1 MELVGHHTWDPLQR
15 SEPLLVPGGII
26 GCEQDVAHVSVPS
39 QNRGGPVGE
48 CLAKGCSRLQ
58 ALALAAAEAG
68 GCTGADAFDGRFS
81 LN

>member
-58 ALALAAAEAG
+58 APALAAAEAG